1 EIWTME
7 FLNLSDTGAGAL
19 PPGVTSINDL
29 KQTRVSRTLSKAVS
43 LHLEG
48 KLEAAARVLAKA
60 IESGEC
66 ESGLFSALGHIRYEM
81 HDYDAACQAYEQL
94 VALEPQHRTGHFNL
108 GVCHGHLK
116 RWKEAAEAFEQA
128 ITVDGTRSD
137 AFLGMG
143 VAMIHSGRS
152 TDAID
157 PLEKYLT

>member
-1 EIWTME
+1 ME
-7 FLNLSDTGAGAL
+7 FLNLSDTAVTTL

-81 HDYDAACQAYEQL
+81 HDYEGACAAYQQL
-94 VALEPQHRTGHFNL
+94 VALEPSHRTGHFNL

-116 RWKEAAEAFEQA
+116 QWKPAADAFEAAIA
-128 ITVDGTRSD
+128 VDGTR
-137 AFLGMG
+137 
-143 VAMIHSGRS
+143 
-152 TDAID
+152 
-157 PLEKYLT
+157 